1 MDFQTKGRLQ
11 LKDISE
17 VEATEVGKQYIA
29 IRVCI
34 GRVIKGD
41 TPVSNLGGLLESE
54 GNTGGSED

>member
-17 VEATEVGKQYIA
+17 VEAAEVGKQLA

-34 GRVIKGD
+34 GRGIKSD